1 MALELDGGSVV
12 YQMRAKEPYYL
23 LLKSATSG
31 FWGFPKGHLENTE
44 SALEAAEREIREETG
59 IIATVDDRFY
69 DVLNYRVGEN
79 DKKVTLFTAKVPE
92 DTVVR
97 LQKEEISMAA
107 WLDYAA
113 ARKRL
118 TYLNLKQAL
127 DNADQYIRKAE
138 Q

>member
-1 MALELDGGSVV
+1 MALELDGGAVV

-44 SALEAAEREIREETG
+44 SALEAAEREIS
-59 IIATVDDRFY
+59 ATVDDRFY